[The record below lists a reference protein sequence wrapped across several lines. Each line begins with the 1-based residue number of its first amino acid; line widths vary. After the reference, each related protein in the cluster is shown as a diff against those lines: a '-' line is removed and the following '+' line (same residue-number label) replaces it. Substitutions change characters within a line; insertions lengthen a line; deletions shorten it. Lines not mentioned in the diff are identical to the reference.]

1 MNFTLRRHMATVLSG
16 MGMICI
22 TVICAGCEVDTAG
35 RYMTDVR
42 KENGLVI
49 ILPGIEG
56 ESEFN
61 HNIRRGL
68 VSAGSYRAMPIYNW
82 GRPIPGLGMLLNQM
96 DVLGNRA
103 AGKRIAQMIEQY
115 EDAYPG
121 RPVYIIGHSG
131 GGGVA
136 VFAAEELSKEYKI
149 DGLVLL
155 AASIS
160 DGYNLTKALN
170 NCRNGIVNF
179 YNPSDG
185 GLLGVGTTLMG
196 NVDGARGAAAGLN
209 GFIKQPNKLYQI
221 KVTDSMTAASGGG
234 SHDAA
239 TRPRFVATYVA
250 PWVLSSRWP
259 PAATTTNYNP
269 YR

>member
-1 MNFTLRRHMATVLSG
+1 MKLTLGRKLAAIFCGV
-16 MGMICI
+16 GMICI
-22 TVICAGCEVDTAG
+22 AMICAGCEVDAAE

-96 DVLGNRA
+96 DVIGNRA
-103 AGKRIAQMIEQY
+103 AGRRIAQMIEQY

-136 VFAAEELSKEYKI
+136 VFAAEELSKDYKI
-149 DGLVLL
+149 DGLVLI

-160 DGYNLTKALN
+160 DNYNLNKALKS
-170 NCRNGIVNF
+170 CRNGIVNF
-179 YNPSDG
+179 YNPEDA
-185 GLLGVGTTLMG
+185 GLLGVGTTVMG
-196 NVDGARGAAAGLN
+196 NVDGGHGPSAGLN
-209 GFIKQPNKLYQI
+209 GFNKNYNNLYQV
-221 KVTDSMTAASGGG
+221 KVTESMTAASGGG

-259 PAATTTNYNP
+259 PSTLASYNP